1 MAIAAAAHLPRRTD
15 RAFHTGMAI
24 AGVVLV
30 FVGFAPTFY
39 LRGHLPLPPQQ
50 AVLSP
55 LLLAHGLIAT
65 AWIALF
71 VTQTSLIAMQR
82 VALHRSLGVVGAFVA
97 AAMFIVSELTAVDA
111 LRRGVGPFGI
121 DPRTWASFTMTGAV
135 SFAALV
141 TAAVLLRTR
150 PQAHKRLMLLATIG
164 LLNPAIGRL
173 TGPFATDFSSFIV
186 LISAP
191 TDAFIVLVVL
201 YDLWTRRSVHPATI
215 WGGVTILLLPFVLL
229 IGGTPIWLAFAD
241 KLY

>member
-24 AGVVLV
+24 AGAVLV
-30 FVGFAPTFY
+30 FVGFARTFY

-50 AVLSP
+50 AALSP
-55 LLLAHGLIAT
+55 LLLAHGLVAT
-65 AWIALF
+65 AWMALF
-71 VTQTSLIAMQR
+71 VTQASLIALQR
-82 VALHRSLGVVGAFVA
+82 VALHRRLGVVGAFVA
-97 AAMFIVSELTAVDA
+97 AAMFIISELTAVDA
-111 LRRGVGPFGI
+111 LRRGVGPFGV
-121 DPRTWASFTMTGAV
+121 DPRVWSSFTMIGAA

-141 TAAVLLRTR
+141 TAAIVLRSR

-173 TGPFATDFSSFIV
+173 TGPLATDFSSFIV

-191 TDAFIVLVVL
+191 TDAFVIAVVL
-201 YDLWTRRSVHPATI
+201 YDIWTLRSVHPATI
-215 WGGVTILLLPFVLL
+215 WGGLTIVLVPFVLL